1 MKIRFKKKRKEEEQD
16 VVESTETERYS
27 FIKSY
32 RSSQVLSQSHSSNND
47 FKYVNIYNK
56 PNNEESLGENGNKNN
71 EHQNN

>member
-1 MKIRFKKKRKEEEQD
+1 MKIRFKKKIKEEEQD
-16 VVESTETERYS
+16 VVESTETE
-27 FIKSY
+27 